1 MTLHIFKDNTAVLI
15 GSRTD
20 VIESTVSGV
29 LTIGGKTIPLS
40 ATSAASVP
48 RLQNGAY
55 PLSFISDDGITY
67 HGGYINVTNY
77 KLVPMAGLTPRE
89 CALIHRLDALE
100 DAYIDLSAKYTDLHD
115 KYNNNALNFINE

>member
-1 MTLHIFKDNTAVLI
+1 MTLHLFKDKTLVI
-15 GSRTD
+15 VGSRPEI
-20 VIESTVSGV
+20 IESTVNGT
-29 LTIGGKTIPLS
+29 LYIGGDSIPIVSTNS
-40 ATSAASVP
+40 ARVP
-48 RLQNGAY
+48 RFQNGTYAV
-55 PLSFISDDGITY
+55 SFETENGDRY
-67 HGGYINVTNY
+67 NGGYINVTNY